1 MTLIDD
7 KKTNSMDILIRIKR
21 FITNISITL
30 AVYILIFIIGS
41 LTMFACNVTDAK
53 YLDRK
58 CYNYSDVKNEK
69 QPIYWETYTKIN
81 TMYVKESVTNND
93 DETQRNI
100 KEIFQYIG
108 NKMDN
113 HDTLPFCVNHE
124 EDTNFGLFE
133 NCIKYTINFTYM
145 LIHWYTTFLNT
156 YISEIIILWWS
167 PFFSFLFFIFLLL
180 ISGAFFYYKIIS
192 ISVVNIF
199 RKVFTNLFN
208 ESWLLKLQQILISNI
223 IILVTIILSIF
234 GFVLTPIISLM
245 IIIYTFFNIL
255 TRKLSKYDK
264 SGQSEYGI
272 FHKMADN
279 LIYQKGY
286 NIIIILIL
294 SIINVFLFHRPIGG
308 IIFALIIIFYVIF
321 YKKLILQ
328 DKSVSDFVFELPE
341 KSLHANDVYYYPENP
356 ENGSKPIN
364 YL

>member
-7 KKTNSMDILIRIKR
+7 KKSNGMDILIRIKR
-21 FITNISITL
+21 FITNIGITL

-53 YLDRK
+53 YLEYA
-58 CYNYSDVKNEK
+58 CSNYDINEK
-69 QPIYWETYTKIN
+69 NPIFWETYTKIN
-81 TMYVKESVTNND
+81 KMYVKEEVMNN

-113 HDTLPFCVNHE
+113 DETLPFCVNYE
-124 EDTNFGLFE
+124 ENTNFGIFE

-145 LIHWYTTFLNT
+145 LIRWYTTFLNK
-156 YISEIIILWWS
+156 YISEINILWWS
-167 PFFSFLFFIFLLL
+167 PFFSFLFFIFLVL
-180 ISGAFFYYKIIS
+180 ISGAYFYYKIIS

-199 RKVFTNLFN
+199 RKVFTNWFN

-234 GFVLTPIISLM
+234 GFVLTPVISLM

-255 TRKLSKYDK
+255 TQKLSKYDK

-328 DKSVSDFVFELPE
+328 DKSVSDFVFDLPE
-341 KSLHANDVYYYPENP
+341 ESLHSNH
-356 ENGSKPIN
+356 IN
-364 YL
+364 YFPPYQDGSIPRNNL